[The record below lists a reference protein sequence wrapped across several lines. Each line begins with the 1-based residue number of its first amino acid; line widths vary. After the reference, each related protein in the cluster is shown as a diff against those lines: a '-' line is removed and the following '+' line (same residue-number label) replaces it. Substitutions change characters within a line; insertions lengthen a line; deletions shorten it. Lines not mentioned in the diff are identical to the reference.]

1 MRKRKFSFV
10 SEANSGLLRKISHST
25 LIQFLSIAAS
35 LLLSSYMIR
44 TIGGERFGVI
54 TSLNAILAICLVFT
68 TFGWPV
74 ILTKAFAGSGRIHS
88 VLALKAALKD
98 SSLLTLGIGVVLFGL
113 ICIGI
118 VSKQEYSFFYLPLL
132 LLLRSLTALIK
143 GVLDGVGRVIA
154 EQYSIGIFLPFITIA
169 CFVLIDASDGINNV
183 LLVYSFSAFLGL
195 VLLVGILLLT
205 KMREFN
211 DEQDL
216 PVELKRSGN
225 WWLMSTSLS
234 NVALL
239 KSDVIIMGYYVDSH
253 AVAIYGVICQIVTVV
268 TIAISAGNAIFGP
281 VIVRQYKEND
291 LASARKTFR
300 LVQKYVLLWS
310 LPFFLML
317 SIFPGFVVSI
327 LAGEPVVGAFSF
339 CLVILAIAQ
348 MVNAGTGPVAT
359 ALYMKGEVAFFAI
372 SMMTSVLLNIIAN
385 VLLIP
390 RYGVSGAAVAT
401 ASVVILVN
409 LAQYSRA
416 RSLKIA

>member
-25 LIQFLSIAAS
+25 LIQFLSMAAS
-35 LLLSSYMIR
+35 LLLSSYMMR

-74 ILTKAFAGSGRIHS
+74 ILTKAFAGSGRINS
-88 VLALKAALKD
+88 VLALRAALKD
-98 SSLLTLGIGVVLFGL
+98 SSLLTLAIGVVLFGL
-113 ICIGI
+113 IWIGI
-118 VSKQEYSFFYLPLL
+118 VSKPEYSFFYLPLL
-132 LLLRSLTALIK
+132 LLLRSLIALIK

-154 EQYSIGIFLPFITIA
+154 EQYAIGIFLPFITIA
-169 CFVLIDASDGINNV
+169 CFVLINVVDEINNI

-211 DEQDL
+211 DEQES
-216 PVELKRSGN
+216 PVDLKRSGN

-239 KSDVIIMGYYVDSH
+239 KCDVIIMGYYVDSH

-281 VIVRQYKEND
+281 IIVRQYKEND
-291 LASARKTFR
+291 LASARKTFC

-310 LPFFLML
+310 LPFFLVL
-317 SIFPGFVVSI
+317 SIFPGFVLSMLV
-327 LAGEPVVGAFSF
+327 GEPVVGAFSF

-409 LAQYSRA
+409 LTQYFRA